1 MSWHAREMGTPKG
14 LFHYWASLAW
24 EWEETR
30 FRGWRALTPHHTSR
44 LYG

>member
-1 MSWHAREMGTPKG
+1 MGTPKG
-14 LFHYWASLAW
+14 LFYHRASLAW

-30 FRGWRALTPHHTSR
+30 FCGWRTITLHHTSR